1 MHALRRL
8 QAVRIVNYVRD
19 VSIFAQDG
27 DLFKPV
33 EKHRQEVTPAHLQTR
48 HGIISSLYFVSDFF
62 EFEGGKTENTASKYF
77 NPGPGNSC

>member
-1 MHALRRL
+1 MHALGRL

-33 EKHRQEVTPAHLQTR
+33 EKHRQEVSPGSRSGT
-48 HGIISSLYFVSDFF
+48 GIISSLYFVSDFF
-62 EFEGGKTENTASKYF
+62 EFEGGKTDKKREAAL
-77 NPGPGNSC
+77 